1 MNHSVYMILTIKYD
15 ARTPF
20 LSGEIYYFHVT
31 LLTDSRRGVSAIS
44 YVRSSRR
51 RHATLV
57 CDIRFSDNNTSIYRT
72 QKYQIPTDANR
83 GQYTLLR
90 DVFYI
95 LINYNYYETNRSVP
109 PTYFL
114 VMFFHVFRA
123 CEFYTTIMHQHTVFI
138 YYLKLRLSTLSSIH
152 TFVLV
157 ILNGAR

>member
-1 MNHSVYMILTIKYD
+1 M
-15 ARTPF
+15 PF

-57 CDIRFSDNNTSIYRT
+57 CDIRFSDNNTSIYYRI

-95 LINYNYYETNRSVP
+95 LYCYETNRSVLP
-109 PTYFL
+109 SAYVFSRFVFPRVQSLRILHDYYVSTYS
-114 VMFFHVFRA
+114 FHLLFETSA
-123 CEFYTTIMHQHTVFI
+123 
-138 YYLKLRLSTLSSIH
+138 
-152 TFVLV
+152 FVNSYFCSGD
-157 ILNGAR
+157 IKWCMMTKCIEISR

>member
-20 LSGEIYYFHVT
+20 LSSEIYYFHVT
-31 LLTDSRRGVSAIS
+31 LLTDSCRGVSAIS

-57 CDIRFSDNNTSIYRT
+57 YDIRFSDNNNTSIYRL

-95 LINYNYYETNRSVP
+95 LYYYETNHSVP

-114 VMFFHVFRA
+114 IMFFHVFRA
-123 CEFYTTIMHQHTVFI
+123 CEFYTTIMYQHTVFI
-138 YYLKLRLSTLSSIH
+138 YYLKLQLS
-152 TFVLV
+152 
-157 ILNGAR
+157 

>member
-1 MNHSVYMILTIKYD
+1 MNHSVCIILTIKYD

-57 CDIRFSDNNTSIYRT
+57 CDIRFSDNNTSIYRI

-90 DVFYI
+90 AVF
-95 LINYNYYETNRSVP
+95 
-109 PTYFL
+109 
-114 VMFFHVFRA
+114 
-123 CEFYTTIMHQHTVFI
+123 FI
-138 YYLKLRLSTLSSIH
+138 YYTIIKQTAVCRLRIFSLCFSTCFF
-152 TFVLV
+152 FVLFNANFTRLLCIN
-157 ILNGAR
+157 ILQ